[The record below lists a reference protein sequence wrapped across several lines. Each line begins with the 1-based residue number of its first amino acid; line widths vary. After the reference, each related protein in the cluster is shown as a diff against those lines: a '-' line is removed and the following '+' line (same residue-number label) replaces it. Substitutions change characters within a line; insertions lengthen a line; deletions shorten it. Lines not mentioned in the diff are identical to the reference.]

1 LFLGISGPSKKA
13 PYVPGT
19 FLVLS
24 CVVFQHL
31 APTHFSDFWSSWV
44 VFGLPGSGRAALDQG
59 SLFATFWVALFVSK
73 MCTWILPKSIKT
85 NGFGAIY
92 AQGRFADIVAIARPV
107 PKAGVFLRF

>member
-1 LFLGISGPSKKA
+1 
-13 PYVPGT
+13 
-19 FLVLS
+19 
-24 CVVFQHL
+24 
-31 APTHFSDFWSSWV
+31 
-44 VFGLPGSGRAALDQG
+44 
-59 SLFATFWVALFVSK
+59 